1 MQLAL
6 LIKQYLP
13 KTKIKLLEEIKK
25 SNKDDPEFLIKL
37 LESSHELL
45 NIVIKYNP
53 LSSFTSKSSD
63 HVSTV
68 S

>member
-1 MQLAL
+1 MKYYIFSILKPLVDATSSFN
-6 LIKQYLP
+6 
-13 KTKIKLLEEIKK
+13 KTIFTKNEIKLLEEIKK

-53 LSSFTSKSSD
+53 
-63 HVSTV
+63 
-68 S
+68 